1 MNIYAVKVPKELSN
15 YEFQCY
21 LNEISKEKREK
32 VMRYVR
38 QEDAIRSLFGELLI
52 RAVIKR
58 ERGIANDLLHFSYN
72 EYGKPYLSGELDFHF
87 NISHSGSWVVC
98 ATDNKP
104 IGIDI
109 ELIKTID
116 LEIAQRFFTK
126 EEYRYITSQRD
137 YNRLACFYDFW
148 TLKESFVKAIG
159 KGLIVPLNSFSIN
172 ITTNRKFILKCNIT
186 FGSFWLNQ
194 YEIDPKYKLS
204 VCSMHENFPSEV
216 IQILYSDLVAH
227 SLVSKICEY
236 GKDE

>member
-1 MNIYAVKVPKELSN
+1 MKVPKELSK

-21 LNEISKEKREK
+21 LNEISNGKKEK

-58 ERGIANDLLHFSYN
+58 ERGIASNLLHFSYN
-72 EYGKPYLSGELDFHF
+72 EYGKPYLNGELDFHF

-98 ATDNKP
+98 VTDNKP

-109 ELIKTID
+109 ELIKPID
-116 LEIAQRFFTK
+116 LEIAQRFFTT

-137 YNRLACFYDFW
+137 YNRLTCFYDFW

-172 ITTNRKFILKCNIT
+172 ITTNRKFILECNT
-186 FGSFWLNQ
+186 TVGSFWLNQ
-194 YEIDPKYKLS
+194 YEIDPEYKLS

-227 SLVSKICEY
+227 TLVSKICES